1 MQSSREGAESSR
13 RGSFKNDQEW
23 GKRCF
28 EDLDQRRM
36 GRPATRTWSTDFLL
50 QEGSSR
56 EETGKWLKKQVDTM
70 AEAEK
75 AAPSN
80 DWYLSLRAT
89 DAEVWIHEQGGLYAL

>member
-1 MQSSREGAESSR
+1 MV
-13 RGSFKNDQEW
+13 
-23 GKRCF
+23 
-28 EDLDQRRM
+28 
-36 GRPATRTWSTDFLL
+36 
-50 QEGSSR
+50 
-56 EETGKWLKKQVDTM
+56 KKQVDTM